1 MIKGSHV
8 ASLSHFLH
16 LGSRKITLVKV
27 LELIRS
33 SVKCRQVNK
42 LVIMIKDKGYDK
54 IMTAETERKKDC
66 GRGSVKEQEI
76 TGTTV
81 DRKYGLTCI

>member
-8 ASLSHFLH
+8 ASLSRFLH

-42 LVIMIKDKGYDK
+42 LVIMIKDKGYVK
-54 IMTAETERKKDC
+54 IMTAETERKKDY
-66 GRGSVKEQEI
+66 GRGSVKE
-76 TGTTV
+76 
-81 DRKYGLTCI
+81 

>member
-8 ASLSHFLH
+8 TSLSRFLH
-16 LGSRKITLVKV
+16 LGSGKITLVKV

-42 LVIMIKDKGYDK
+42 LVIMIKEKGYVK
-54 IMTAETERKKDC
+54 IMTAETEKKGLWQGQC
-66 GRGSVKEQEI
+66 ERIGNIRNGS
-76 TGTTV
+76 
-81 DRKYGLTCI
+81 